1 MDWSNERYVRLY
13 VRDTK
18 TWKLLGWEGQT
29 VLCLL
34 ARRFDRS
41 GLLDD
46 VRDGEDVAIMIG
58 YGFPESVAKIGLQR
72 LLKREVFRLSES
84 GLFWPNFMEAQET
97 AMSDKQ
103 RQRESRA
110 NRRARALYGQ
120 LKPQSADLEITGD
133 YTPEQARSMVNTA
146 ILNGVLVRGC
156 CENCGDTKK
165 IDAHHDDYSK
175 PLKVRWL
182 CKSCHKKLH
191 EGDVTKC
198 DERSQSNRSCHNA
211 TGDVTPY
218 RTVPCSTVPNRTK
231 SKSPRTRGSQLKND
245 WNPTDDHKKLAQQ
258 LGVDWQ
264 HEVAAFRDH
273 ALATGRT
280 LKNWD
285 AGFRNWLRQAKKFGG
300 KSMTKTKH
308 QQNMDFLRREMEE
321 HCDGGDA

>member
-1 MDWSNERYVRLY
+1 MDWSDERYVRIY

-34 ARRFDRS
+34 ARRFDRA

-46 VRDGEDVAIMIG
+46 VRNGEDVALMIG
-58 YGFPESVAKIGLQR
+58 SGFPIDVADRGLVR
-72 LLKREVFRLSES
+72 LVDNGVMKVVDI
-84 GLFWPNFMEAQET
+84 GLFWPNFMEAQEAT
-97 AMSDKQ
+97 QSDRQ
-103 RQRESRA
+103 RQREC
-110 NRRARALYGQ
+110 RARRRE
-120 LKPQSADLEITGD
+120 K
-133 YTPEQARSMVNTA
+133 ARLDNASQ
-146 ILNGVLVRGC
+146 
-156 CENCGDTKK
+156 
-165 IDAHHDDYSK
+165 
-175 PLKVRWL
+175 
-182 CKSCHKKLH
+182 
-191 EGDVTKC
+191 DVTKTP
-198 DERSQSNRSCHNA
+198 DSVTSCHEVSQP
-211 TGDVTPY
+211 VTPY

-308 QQNMDFLRREMEE
+308 QQNMDFLRREMEAHHE
-321 HCDGGDA
+321 NE